1 MLQYSVPIAGYI
13 NGRII
18 VWLARR
24 NNGFSEPE
32 FRLWLFLPLS
42 LFQALGLLMY
52 GIGVARG
59 LSWVVPAIGMGFIGL
74 CLVSGVSILLA
85 YVLDCYR
92 EIGEEAVTGVIVI
105 RALIGTGFTF
115 AIQPWLEASGTENTF
130 IICAVI
136 GWAGFASAGIFIKW
150 GKTFRQMTT
159 QSYTHKSLKSP

>member
-1 MLQYSVPIAGYI
+1 MAGYL
-13 NGRII
+13 NGQVI

-24 NNGFSEPE
+24 NNGYSEAE
-32 FRLWLFLPLS
+32 YRLWMLLPLS

-59 LSWVVPAIGMGFIGL
+59 LPWIVPAVGMGFIGF
-74 CLVSGVSILLA
+74 CLVSGVSILLS

-115 AIQPWLEASGTENTF
+115 AIQPWLEASGVENTF
-130 IICAVI
+130 IACAVI
-136 GWAGFASAGIFIKW
+136 GWAVFASALIFIKW
-150 GKTFRQMTT
+150 GKTFRRMTAER
-159 QSYTHKSLKSP
+159 YMKASLETL